1 MAFKVALLCVVA
13 CLVQQSLASCY
24 LPRPSSCNA
33 GKVIVKEIDE
43 ISYKQI
49 PIRPKST
56 GKVIVKE
63 IEEIEKIRYNPIAVR
78 PTSISSNCV
87 SIDIPN
93 YGGSLAVSSVGPI
106 SPSGIAVA
114 TDLGLAGDVVLSGEL
129 PYLSAVAF
137 EGQFATSGAVPVAY
151 GCGDYVGITEQ
162 IGGIAGSGSY
172 IGGNIG
178 ASPYGS
184 SYLGC
189 GCKY

>member
-1 MAFKVALLCVVA
+1 MAYKAALLCVVA
-13 CLVQQSLASCY
+13 CLVYQPLAGCY
-24 LPRPSSCNA
+24 LPKPPSRSS
-33 GKVIVKEIDE
+33 GKVI
-43 ISYKQI
+43 
-49 PIRPKST
+49 
-56 GKVIVKE
+56 
-63 IEEIEKIRYNPIAVR
+63 EKISYNPIAIR
-78 PTSISSNCV
+78 PTSISRNCV

-93 YGGSLAVSSVGPI
+93 YGGSLAVSSIGPI

-114 TDLGLAGDVVLSGEL
+114 TDLGLAGDLVLSGEL

-137 EGQFATSGAVPVAY
+137 EGKFDTSGAVPVAY

-172 IGGNIG
+172 VRNIG
-178 ASPYGS
+178 ASSYGS

>member
-1 MAFKVALLCVVA
+1 MSFKAALLCVVA
-13 CLVQQSLASCY
+13 CLVQL
-24 LPRPSSCNA
+24 
-33 GKVIVKEIDE
+33 
-43 ISYKQI
+43 ISYN
-49 PIRPKST
+49 PIRPTK
-56 GKVIVKE
+56 
-63 IEEIEKIRYNPIAVR
+63 YL
-78 PTSISSNCV
+78 SNSA
-87 SIDIPN
+87 SIDVAS
-93 YGGSLAVSSVGPI
+93 YGGALAVSSIGPI

-137 EGQFATSGAVPVAY
+137 EGQFATAGAVPVAY

-162 IGGIAGSGSY
+162 IRGIAGSGSY

-178 ASPYGS
+178 ASSYGS